1 MKTEQ
6 FFWKL
11 SACACAILLAA
22 CGSSG
27 GGDKPSTS
35 SSNNAQAQ
43 PTANNLGKTQ
53 NTQQNPTSG
62 TQTVGNNNASNT
74 PNNTATPATA
84 GVSSGDFVGV
94 SARFIADRNTDKFI
108 TFGATSG
115 AGGMSLDKVVIDGR
129 EITLT
134 GNHFGQRGNGFQ
146 QTSSENG
153 RTIVHTGYSYTR
165 FGGNQIVQNNKEIDN
180 VFGYG
185 ESTALNDMPTTGT
198 AKYVGHALYGHK
210 NSDGWSSDA
219 KSQFDVNY
227 GARKITGQITDPKLP
242 TVHLEGSILANG
254 FAGVKNGVQ
263 MQGRFFGPKAAELG
277 GTFHK
282 GIDDASAELAGSFGA
297 KKQ

>member
-11 SACACAILLAA
+11 SGCACAILLAA
-22 CGSSG
+22 CGSG
-27 GGDKPSTS
+27 GGEKPSTS
-35 SSNNAQAQ
+35 SNNTQTQ
-43 PTANNLGKTQ
+43 PTANNSSKTQ
-53 NTQQNPTSG
+53 NTQQSPTSD

-74 PNNTATPATA
+74 PNNTANPVTT
-84 GVSSGDFVGV
+84 GMSSSGNFVGV
-94 SARFIADRNTDKFI
+94 SASLIAYRNTDKFI

-115 AGGMSLDKVVIDGR
+115 AGGTSLDKVVIDGR

-146 QTSSENG
+146 QTSNEG
-153 RTIVHTGYSYTR
+153 GATTVHTGYSYTR
-165 FGGNQIVQNNKEIDN
+165 FGRSQIIQNDKETEN

-185 ESTALNDMPTTGT
+185 ELTALNDMPTNGT

-210 NSDGWSSDA
+210 NSDGWSSNA

-242 TVHLEGSILANG
+242 TVHVEGSILANG

-263 MQGRFFGPKAAELG
+263 MQGRFFGPQAAELG

-282 GIDDASAELAGSFGA
+282 GIDDASAELMGSFGA

>member
-6 FFWKL
+6 IFFKL
-11 SACACAILLAA
+11 SACTCAILLAA

-27 GGDKPSTS
+27 SGEKPSA
-35 SSNNAQAQ
+35 SSNNNAQ
-43 PTANNLGKTQ
+43 PTANNSGKTQ

-74 PNNTATPATA
+74 PNNTATPAATGA
-84 GVSSGDFVGV
+84 SSGDFAGV
-94 SARFIADRNTDKFI
+94 SARLIADRNTEKFI

-129 EITLT
+129 EIALT

-146 QTSSENG
+146 QTSSESG

-165 FGGNQIVQNNKEIDN
+165 FGGSQIIQNDKETEN

-185 ESTALNDMPTTGT
+185 ELTALNDMPTKGT

-210 NSDGWSSDA
+210 NSDGWSSNA

-242 TVHLEGSILANG
+242 TVHVEGSILANG

-263 MQGRFFGPKAAELG
+263 MQGRFFGPQAAELG

-282 GIDDASAELAGSFGA
+282 GIDDASAELIGSFGA

>member
-1 MKTEQ
+1 MRVPFCWQ
-6 FFWKL
+6 RV
-11 SACACAILLAA
+11 AA
-22 CGSSG
+22 VEEGIS
-27 GGDKPSTS
+27 
-35 SSNNAQAQ
+35 
-43 PTANNLGKTQ
+43 
-53 NTQQNPTSG
+53 
-62 TQTVGNNNASNT
+62 T

-94 SARFIADRNTDKFI
+94 SARLIADRNTDKFI

-153 RTIVHTGYSYTR
+153 RTIV
-165 FGGNQIVQNNKEIDN
+165 QNNKEIDN

-185 ESTALNDMPTTGT
+185 ELTALNDMPTTGT